1 MPGVGAN
8 DGPDLNHRVYALSIH
23 ADYECHR
30 SGVCCT
36 SDWDVPVEVPLYR
49 SLNDALATGRLQPV
63 ADAAE
68 SGAVLVTA
76 PDLPDEAAAMVA
88 RTPRGDCVFYH
99 QGSGLCVIHRD
110 MGASQLPATC
120 RYFPRLAVRDRRGTF
135 ITLTHYCPT
144 AAAML
149 FRDDRP
155 LEIVEDPPAFPA
167 AKYEGLVIAPD
178 DWPPLLHPRMLMD
191 HDGYTAWERHMVGRC
206 AADATSPEDVVA
218 TLERDARILRR
229 YRPDAGP
236 IDRFVASLPTDAV
249 ASPVPSSLTVSLER
263 FDEAVAAVPDDMKP
277 PPDENG
283 LPAAYEHLVKDTWPR
298 WHKPLK
304 RYLASKAFASWTAY
318 QGRGIL
324 SVVRGLEA
332 ALALVRVEAARQ
344 CRNAGRALDR
354 ALLLEA
360 FRDAD
365 FLLNHLAAGD
375 ALAESWSR
383 VELIT
388 NRKSQ

>member
-1 MPGVGAN
+1 
-8 DGPDLNHRVYALSIH
+8 
-23 ADYECHR
+23 
-30 SGVCCT
+30 
-36 SDWDVPVEVPLYR
+36 
-49 SLNDALATGRLQPV
+49 
-63 ADAAE
+63 
-68 SGAVLVTA
+68 
-76 PDLPDEAAAMVA
+76 MVA
-88 RTPRGDCVFYH
+88 
-99 QGSGLCVIHRD
+99 
-110 MGASQLPATC
+110 
-120 RYFPRLAVRDRRGTF
+120 
-135 ITLTHYCPT
+135 
-144 AAAML
+144 
-149 FRDDRP
+149 
-155 LEIVEDPPAFPA
+155 
-167 AKYEGLVIAPD
+167 
-178 DWPPLLHPRMLMD
+178 
-191 HDGYTAWERHMVGRC
+191 RC

-229 YRPDAGP
+229 YRPDTGP
-236 IDRFVASLPTDAV
+236 IDRFVASLPADAV
-249 ASPVPSSLTVSLER
+249 AGPVPSSLADSLER
-263 FDEAVAAVPDDMKP
+263 FDEAVGAVPDDMKP
-277 PPDENG
+277 LPDENG
-283 LPAAYEHLVKDTWPR
+283 LSDAYEHLVKDTWPC

-344 CRNAGRALDR
+344 CRNTGRALDR

-383 VELIT
+383 AELIT